1 MANPVTYFSL
11 LHTAQDQLT
20 GARQDP
26 SAAQYLLLEGQ
37 NWRYTQLVQHYR
49 DVVPASVLDQF
60 RHQLDRVLAGEPAQY
75 VLGHAPFYGREFQVT
90 NATLIPRQETEELV
104 EWVLTD
110 CSQAPLKLADIGTGS
125 GAIALSLKLERPEW
139 QVTATDISVAA
150 VAVAQQNAKALNAQV
165 QFEVGD
171 LLAPLA
177 GQRFDVIVSNPPYI
191 DRAEQPVMDDA
202 VKRFEPDQALYAADH
217 GLDFYRRF
225 ALTLPGFLTAEGCF
239 FAEIGYHQG
248 PAVRA
253 IFTVALPAAKVTV
266 RQDINGQD
274 RMVKVQL

>member
-1 MANPVTYFSL
+1 MAKQVTYFSL
-11 LHTAQDQLT
+11 LHTAQEQLT
-20 GARQDP
+20 VARQDP
-26 SAAQYLLLEGQ
+26 SAAEYLLLEGR

-90 NATLIPRQETEELV
+90 AATLIPRQETEELV

-110 CSQAPLKLADIGTGS
+110 CPQEPLKLADIGTGS
-125 GAIALSLKLERPEW
+125 GAIALSLKLERPDW
-139 QVTATDISVAA
+139 QVTATDISAAA
-150 VAVAQQNAKALNAQV
+150 VAVARQNAEALNAAV
-165 QFEVGD
+165 RFEVGD

-177 GQRFDVIVSNPPYI
+177 GQRFDTIVSNPPYI
-191 DRAEQPVMDDA
+191 DQAERPVMDES

-217 GLDFYRRF
+217 GLAFYQRF
-225 ALTLPGFLTAEGCF
+225 AAALPAFLTPKGCF

-248 PAVRA
+248 PAVREL
-253 IFTVALPAAKVTV
+253 FTAALPAARVTV